1 MKRIY
6 GSLAL
11 AVAQLAMI
19 PIAAAAAP
27 DAGEM
32 WRQFLANGNYAKS
45 MAAYD
50 VTQAVGYDGSDVDA
64 ASCKTN
70 AAALRSAIDTVPVSI
85 AIRRVAY
92 LCADATGDKD
102 AVERELEVLA
112 VLSRHALGQAGDPQ
126 VARPIPVV
134 APADAYA
141 LLLTS
146 GMEEKY
152 EYYLYT
158 RPLRHFPVVLV
169 AWDEDRASER
179 HFAFDYVDVL
189 QQLDMEQ
196 KFEGM
201 PIVRDWIAG
210 AFLDGTG
217 PLAAVDMAA
226 LRSSATTNVL
236 ADKLAKIRGAAL
248 AGGLQSLKGWLILCA
263 RKDKPAG
270 CTDGLI
276 DALLAQAEKKNA
288 GPMALLAYAYLD
300 GVGVK
305 TDTRTAWALVDAAE
319 RRWPGGALVELADVW
334 ATMHVDA
341 PFPSE
346 LQQRLDAAAES
357 QSMVRRFLLQRE
369 IGKEKPQLGDGD
381 VDFLARPDQNGLG
394 FGYALLVD
402 YYRKLDQPVPS
413 WQWTIKAAEAGNA
426 TTQSWYASALLNGE
440 QGHVNRDAAKGLAF
454 AARAAHGGDAWSAR
468 RMSHERAKLRDF
480 QGAEG
485 WLLSAADAGDI
496 DSIMYLASYYEQ
508 ERPGVTGNI
517 ERAVELYRMLA
528 GLGTHGAPARRALA
542 ELALKGR
549 GMAKDPAKAMQ
560 WLRADADAGDHDSE
574 VILAMHHLEGDFG
587 KVDEAEGARWVQ
599 RAMKAGHSD
608 AYTAYGSWLYYSKDT
623 TESRA
628 QALDLLSRA
637 HADGNVGASNN
648 YAWVL
653 CTSPRAE
660 IYDPKRGLDVSAK
673 LGDVETMDAGALD
686 TVAACHAANGDFRQ
700 AVELQTRAARELAAY
715 DTPQQA
721 EERKG
726 KPPGYERRLDLYK
739 AGKRYEEFE
748 RNQ

>member
-1 MKRIY
+1 MNRIY
-6 GSLAL
+6 AWLAL
-11 AVAQLAMI
+11 AIAQLAMA
-19 PIAAAAAP
+19 PIAAAA

-32 WRQFLANGNYAKS
+32 WRQFLANGNYEKS

-50 VTQAVGYDGSDVDA
+50 VTLSVGYDGSDVDA
-64 ASCKTN
+64 ASCKEN

-102 AVERELEVLA
+102 AAEREMQVLA
-112 VLSRHALGQAGDPQ
+112 MLSRHALGQAGDPQ

-158 RPLRHFPVVLV
+158 RPLRYFPLVLV

-196 KFEGM
+196 KFAGM
-201 PIVRDWIAG
+201 PIVRDWIAQ
-210 AFLDGTG
+210 AFLGGRSAG
-217 PLAAVDMAA
+217 PVAAVDMAA
-226 LRSSATTNVL
+226 LRSSATTTVL
-236 ADKLAKIRGAAL
+236 ADKLAKIRGAAQ
-248 AGGLQSLKGWLILCA
+248 AGGPQSMKGWLILCA
-263 RKDKPAG
+263 RKDKPVG

-288 GPMALLAYAYLD
+288 VPMAMLAYAYLD

-305 TDTRTAWALVDAAE
+305 ADAKAAWVLLDAAE

-346 LQQRLDAAAES
+346 MQQRLDVAAKA
-357 QSMVRRFLLQRE
+357 QPMVRRFLLQRE
-369 IGKEKPQLGDGD
+369 IEKKKSQLGDGD
-381 VDFLARPDQNGLG
+381 VAFLARPDQNGRGL
-394 FGYALLVD
+394 GYALLVD
-402 YYRKLDQPVPS
+402 YYQKLDQPATL

-426 TTQSWYASALLNGE
+426 TTQAWYASALLNGV
-440 QGHVNRDAAKGLAF
+440 QGHVNRDVAKGLAF
-454 AARAAHGGDAWSAR
+454 AAQAAQGGDAWSAR
-468 RMSHERAKLRDF
+468 RMSHERAMVRDF

-508 ERPGVTGNI
+508 ERPGVTGDI

-528 GLGTHGAPARRALA
+528 GLGTQGAPARRALA

-560 WLRADADAGDHDSE
+560 WLRADADSGDHESE
-574 VILAMHHLEGDFG
+574 VLLAMHHLEGDFG
-587 KVDEAEGARWVQ
+587 KVEEAEGTRWVQ

-608 AYTAYGSWLYYSKDT
+608 AYTAYGSWLYYTKDT
-623 TESRA
+623 KESRTKG
-628 QALDLLSRA
+628 LELLSRA
-637 HADGNVGASNN
+637 HADGNEGASNN

-653 CTSPRAE
+653 CTSPRVE
-660 IYDPKRGLDVSAK
+660 IYDPKRGLEVSAK

-700 AVELQTRAARELAAY
+700 AIELQTRAARELAAY

-721 EERKG
+721 AERKG